1 MSNQIKIF
9 DNPTFGAVRIVTTEN
24 NEPLFCLTDVCQ
36 ALDLGN
42 PSQVKTRLEDTLITN
57 EVISDSLGR
66 QRNILFVNE
75 DGLYDVIL
83 DSRKPEAKQ
92 FRKWVTSEVLP
103 QIRKTGGYIKT
114 EDDDTPDVIMAKA
127 LILAQKTIESQTQQN
142 QILKHT
148 NQILEEE
155 KKILLPKAEYTDQ
168 VLNST
173 DTHTF
178 SEVAKSLG
186 LTSAIALYNK
196 CRTLGVIFKQGD
208 KYLPYSKYS
217 TQGYF
222 ATRTYPFFRKDGTQ
236 GTSTTLVVTELGRAF
251 LRKKLQKQIA

>member
-1 MSNQIKIF
+1 MNTLVSINKQHQSI
-9 DNPTFGAVRIVTTEN
+9 TTSRIVAETFEKNHFHVLRDIRELQCSDEFRATNFGLMVEMKELPQGGAARSEYYEITKDGFTFLVMGYTGEKAAKFKEMFIEAFN
-24 NEPLFCLTDVCQ
+24 
-36 ALDLGN
+36 
-42 PSQVKTRLEDTLITN
+42 TN
-57 EVISDSLGR
+57 EALLASDDY
-66 QRNILFVNE
+66 ILLRSQEILKERVN
-75 DGLYDVIL
+75 LL
-83 DSRKPEAKQ
+83 
-92 FRKWVTSEVLP
+92 
-103 QIRKTGGYIKT
+103 
-114 EDDDTPDVIMAKA
+114 
-127 LILAQKTIESQTQQN
+127 TQQN

-186 LTSAIALYNK
+186 LTSAIALYTK
-196 CRTLGVIFKQGD
+196 CRTLNIIFKQGD

>member
-1 MSNQIKIF
+1 MNNQIKIF

-36 ALDLGN
+36 ALDLRQGDVR
-42 PSQVKTRLEDTLITN
+42 QRLDDGVVSTQPIY
-57 EVISDSLGR
+57 DSLGR
-66 QRNILFVNE
+66 QQNANFVNE

-127 LILAQKTIESQTQQN
+127 LILAQKTIENQTQQN

-148 NQILEEE
+148 NETLEEE

-173 DTHTF
+173 DTYTF

-186 LTSAIALYNK
+186 LSSAIALYNK
-196 CRTLGVIFKQGD
+196 CRALGVIFKQGG

-251 LRKKLQKQIA
+251 LRKKLQKQIV

>member
-1 MSNQIKIF
+1 MNTLVSINKQHQSI
-9 DNPTFGAVRIVTTEN
+9 TTSRIVAETFEKNHFHVLRDIRELQCSDEFRATNFGLMVEMKELPQGGAARSEYYEITKDGFTFLVMGYTGEKAAKFKEMFIEAFN
-24 NEPLFCLTDVCQ
+24 
-36 ALDLGN
+36 
-42 PSQVKTRLEDTLITN
+42 TN
-57 EVISDSLGR
+57 EALLASDDY
-66 QRNILFVNE
+66 ILLRSQEILKERVN
-75 DGLYDVIL
+75 LL
-83 DSRKPEAKQ
+83 
-92 FRKWVTSEVLP
+92 
-103 QIRKTGGYIKT
+103 
-114 EDDDTPDVIMAKA
+114 
-127 LILAQKTIESQTQQN
+127 TQQN
-142 QILKHT
+142 QVLKHT
-148 NQILEEE
+148 NEILEQE

-186 LTSAIALYNK
+186 LTSATALYNK
-196 CRTLGVIFKQGD
+196 CRALGVIFKQGD

>member
-1 MSNQIKIF
+1 MNTLVSINKQHQSI
-9 DNPTFGAVRIVTTEN
+9 TTSRIVAETFEKNHSHVLRDIRELHCSDDFRATNFGLMVEMK
-24 NEPLFCLTDVCQ
+24 ELPQ
-36 ALDLGN
+36 GGA
-42 PSQVKTRLEDTLITN
+42 TRSEYYEITKDGFTFLVMGYTGEKAAKFKEMFIEAFNTN
-57 EVISDSLGR
+57 EALLASDDY
-66 QRNILFVNE
+66 ILLRSQEILKERVN
-75 DGLYDVIL
+75 LL
-83 DSRKPEAKQ
+83 
-92 FRKWVTSEVLP
+92 
-103 QIRKTGGYIKT
+103 
-114 EDDDTPDVIMAKA
+114 
-127 LILAQKTIESQTQQN
+127 TQQN

-186 LTSAIALYNK
+186 LTSATALYNK
-196 CRTLGVIFKQGD
+196 CRTLGIIFKQGD

>member
-1 MSNQIKIF
+1 MNNQVKIF

-36 ALDLGN
+36 ALDLRQGDVR
-42 PSQVKTRLEDTLITN
+42 QRLDDGVVSIQP
-57 EVISDSLGR
+57 IYDSLGR
-66 QRNILFVNE
+66 QQNANFVNE

-114 EDDDTPDVIMAKA
+114 EEDDTPDVIMAKA

-148 NQILEEE
+148 NQILQEE
-155 KKILLPKAEYTDQ
+155 KKILAPKAEYTDQ

-173 DTHTF
+173 DTYTF

-186 LTSAIALYNK
+186 LSSAISLYNK
-196 CRTLGVIFKQGD
+196 CRTLGIIFKQGD

-251 LRKKLQKQIA
+251 LRKKLKKQIS

>member
-1 MSNQIKIF
+1 MFIDAFN
-9 DNPTFGAVRIVTTEN
+9 
-24 NEPLFCLTDVCQ
+24 
-36 ALDLGN
+36 
-42 PSQVKTRLEDTLITN
+42 TN
-57 EVISDSLGR
+57 EALLSSDDY
-66 QRNILFVNE
+66 ILLRSQEILKERVN
-75 DGLYDVIL
+75 LL
-83 DSRKPEAKQ
+83 
-92 FRKWVTSEVLP
+92 
-103 QIRKTGGYIKT
+103 
-114 EDDDTPDVIMAKA
+114 
-127 LILAQKTIESQTQQN
+127 TQQN

-148 NQILEEE
+148 NEVLEEE

-186 LTSAIALYNK
+186 LTSATALYNK
-196 CRTLGVIFKQGD
+196 CRTLGIIFKQGD

-236 GTSTTLVVTELGRAF
+236 GTSITLVVTELGRAF
-251 LRKKLQKQIA
+251 LRKKLQKNK

>member
-1 MSNQIKIF
+1 MNTLVSINKQHQSI
-9 DNPTFGAVRIVTTEN
+9 TTSRIVAETFEKNHFHVLRDIRELQCSDEFRATNFGLMVEMKELPQGGAARSEYYEITKDGFTFLVMGYTGEKAAKFKEMFIDAFN
-24 NEPLFCLTDVCQ
+24 
-36 ALDLGN
+36 
-42 PSQVKTRLEDTLITN
+42 TN
-57 EVISDSLGR
+57 EALLSSDDY
-66 QRNILFVNE
+66 ILLRSQEILKERVN
-75 DGLYDVIL
+75 LL
-83 DSRKPEAKQ
+83 
-92 FRKWVTSEVLP
+92 
-103 QIRKTGGYIKT
+103 
-114 EDDDTPDVIMAKA
+114 
-127 LILAQKTIESQTQQN
+127 TQQN
-142 QILKHT
+142 QVLKHT
-148 NQILEEE
+148 NEILEQE

-186 LTSAIALYNK
+186 LTSATALYNK
-196 CRTLGVIFKQGD
+196 CRALGVIFKQGD

>member
-1 MSNQIKIF
+1 MNNQIKIF
-9 DNPTFGAVRIVTTEN
+9 DNPNFGAVRIVTTES

-36 ALDLGN
+36 ALDLRQGDVR
-42 PSQVKTRLEDTLITN
+42 QRLDDGVVSTQPIY
-57 EVISDSLGR
+57 DSLGR
-66 QRNILFVNE
+66 QQNANFVNE
-75 DGLYDVIL
+75 DGFYDVIL

-92 FRKWVTSEVLP
+92 FRKWITSEVLP

-155 KKILLPKAEYTDQ
+155 KKTLLPKAEYTDQ

-196 CRTLGVIFKQGD
+196 CRTLGIIFKQGN
-208 KYLPYSKYS
+208 KYLPYAKYS

>member
-1 MSNQIKIF
+1 MNSLVSINKQHQSI
-9 DNPTFGAVRIVTTEN
+9 TTSRIVAETFEKNHSHVLRDIRELHCSDEFRTTNFGLMVEMKELPQGGASRSEYYEITKDGFTFLVMGYTGEKAAKFKEMFIEAFN
-24 NEPLFCLTDVCQ
+24 
-36 ALDLGN
+36 
-42 PSQVKTRLEDTLITN
+42 TN
-57 EVISDSLGR
+57 EALLSSDDY
-66 QRNILFVNE
+66 ILLRSQEILKERVN
-75 DGLYDVIL
+75 LL
-83 DSRKPEAKQ
+83 
-92 FRKWVTSEVLP
+92 
-103 QIRKTGGYIKT
+103 
-114 EDDDTPDVIMAKA
+114 
-127 LILAQKTIESQTQQN
+127 TQQN

-148 NQILEEE
+148 NEILEEE

-186 LTSAIALYNK
+186 LSSAIALYNK

-208 KYLPYSKYS
+208 KYLPYAKYS

-251 LRKKLQKQIA
+251 LRKKLQKQ

>member
-1 MSNQIKIF
+1 MNTLVSINKQHQSI
-9 DNPTFGAVRIVTTEN
+9 TTSRIVAETFEKNHSHVLRDIRELHCSDEFRATNFGLMVEMK
-24 NEPLFCLTDVCQ
+24 ELPQ
-36 ALDLGN
+36 GGA
-42 PSQVKTRLEDTLITN
+42 TRSEYYEITKDGFTFLVMGYTGEKAAKFKEMFIEAFNTN
-57 EVISDSLGR
+57 EALLASDDY
-66 QRNILFVNE
+66 ILLRSQEILKERVN
-75 DGLYDVIL
+75 LL
-83 DSRKPEAKQ
+83 
-92 FRKWVTSEVLP
+92 
-103 QIRKTGGYIKT
+103 
-114 EDDDTPDVIMAKA
+114 
-127 LILAQKTIESQTQQN
+127 TQQN

-178 SEVAKSLG
+178 SEVAKSLA
-186 LTSAIALYNK
+186 LPSATALYNK
-196 CRTLGVIFKQGD
+196 CRTLGIIFKQGD

>member
-1 MSNQIKIF
+1 MNTLVSINKQHQSI
-9 DNPTFGAVRIVTTEN
+9 TTSRIVAETFEKNHFHVLRDIRELQCSDEFRATNFGLMVEMKELPQGGAARSEYYEITKDGFTFLVMGYTGEKAAKFKEMFIEAFN
-24 NEPLFCLTDVCQ
+24 
-36 ALDLGN
+36 
-42 PSQVKTRLEDTLITN
+42 TN
-57 EVISDSLGR
+57 EALLASDDY
-66 QRNILFVNE
+66 ILLRSQEILKERVN
-75 DGLYDVIL
+75 LL
-83 DSRKPEAKQ
+83 
-92 FRKWVTSEVLP
+92 
-103 QIRKTGGYIKT
+103 
-114 EDDDTPDVIMAKA
+114 
-127 LILAQKTIESQTQQN
+127 TQQN
-142 QILKHT
+142 QVLKHT
-148 NQILEEE
+148 NEILEQE

-196 CRTLGVIFKQGD
+196 CRALGVIFKQGD

-251 LRKKLQKQIA
+251 LRKKLQKQIV

>member
-1 MSNQIKIF
+1 MSQLVQINEQNQ
-9 DNPTFGAVRIVTTEN
+9 NVTTSIIVAET
-24 NEPLFCLTDVCQ
+24 FIKRHSDVLRDIRELSCSEDFNKRNF
-36 ALDLGN
+36 ALKLKTTDLGLGRERQDEYYEITKDGFTFLVMGYTGEKAAKFKEMFIEAFN
-42 PSQVKTRLEDTLITN
+42 TN
-57 EVISDSLGR
+57 EALLASDDY
-66 QRNILFVNE
+66 ILLRSQEILKERVN
-75 DGLYDVIL
+75 LL
-83 DSRKPEAKQ
+83 
-92 FRKWVTSEVLP
+92 
-103 QIRKTGGYIKT
+103 
-114 EDDDTPDVIMAKA
+114 
-127 LILAQKTIESQTQQN
+127 TQQN

-148 NQILEEE
+148 NEILEEE

-186 LTSAIALYNK
+186 LTSAMALYTK
-196 CRTLGVIFKQGD
+196 CRTLGIIFKQGD

-236 GTSTTLVVTELGRAF
+236 GTSTILVVTELGRAF

>member
-1 MSNQIKIF
+1 MNNQIKIF

-36 ALDLGN
+36 ALDLRQGDVR
-42 PSQVKTRLEDTLITN
+42 QRLDDGVVSTQPIY
-57 EVISDSLGR
+57 DSLGR
-66 QRNILFVNE
+66 QQNANFVNE

-114 EDDDTPDVIMAKA
+114 EEDDTPDVIMAKA

-148 NQILEEE
+148 NEILEEE

-186 LTSAIALYNK
+186 LTSATALYNK
-196 CRTLGVIFKQGD
+196 CRTLGIIFKQGD

-222 ATRTYPFFRKDGTQ
+222 TTRTYPFFRKDGTQ